1 MARRKANPEQG
12 FTVNNKVQLIRGGTP
27 YFTLLEELIDK
38 AEDTIHFQTYIF
50 DADETGNKV
59 IDALCRAGQ
68 RNVRVF
74 LLIDGYASK
83 DFPKEAIDKLKEN
96 KVNFRWFEPLYRS
109 SDFYFGR
116 RLHHK
121 VLVVDAR
128 FSLVG
133 GVNVSNKYN
142 DMPDQPAWLDWALFT
157 EGETSIELC
166 RICVEMFDKSNW
178 SSKRKRIPLPEEEK
192 FNFPEKCKVR
202 IRRNDWVRRYRQ
214 ISRSY
219 SELFRTAE
227 KEVMI
232 MCSYFLPGPEFLK
245 SLSRA
250 TRRGVTIKVIIA
262 GASDVK
268 LAKYA
273 ERHMYRWYFRN
284 KVEIYEYQPNIL
296 HAKIAV
302 ADDNWVTV
310 GSYNV
315 NNISAYA
322 SIELNLEVVDKK
334 LAAEVKKH
342 CEEIIQ
348 KDCIQITEDKFK
360 PENLLKQLFHRTM
373 YEVVRLMFY
382 VFTFYFKQRRS

>member
-12 FTVNNKVQLIRGGTP
+12 FTLNNKVKLIRGGAP
-27 YFTLLEELIDK
+27 YFTLLEELIDN
-38 AEDTIHFQTYIF
+38 AEDTVHLQTYIF

-59 IDALCRAGQ
+59 VDALCRAGK
-68 RNVRVF
+68 RNLKVF

-83 DFPKEAIDKLKEN
+83 NFPKEAIEKLKEN
-96 KVNFRWFEPLYRS
+96 NVHFRWFEPLFRS

-121 VLVVDAR
+121 ILVVDSR
-128 FSLVG
+128 YSLVG
-133 GVNVSNKYN
+133 GVNISNKYN
-142 DMPDQPAWLDWALFT
+142 DMPDEPAWLDWALFT
-157 EGETSIELC
+157 EGEVSIELC
-166 RICVEMFDKSNW
+166 KICVEMFEKSSW
-178 SSKRKRIPLPEEEK
+178 STKRKRIPLPEEEQFK
-192 FNFPEKCKVR
+192 FQEKCKVR
-202 IRRNDWVRRYRQ
+202 VRRNDWVRRYRQ

-227 KEVMI
+227 KEIMI
-232 MCSYFLPGPEFLK
+232 MCSYFLPGPEFQK
-245 SLSRA
+245 SIIRA
-250 TRRGVTIKVIIA
+250 TRRGVKIKVIIA

-296 HAKIAV
+296 HAKLAV
-302 ADDNWVTV
+302 ADNNWVTV

-322 SIELNLEVVDKK
+322 SIELNLEVVNER
-334 LAAEVKKH
+334 LAEEVKQY
-342 CEEIIQ
+342 CDEIIR
-348 KDCIQITEDKFK
+348 KDCLQVTEDKFK

-373 YEVVRLMFY
+373 YEIVRMMFY
-382 VFTFYFKQRRS
+382 IFTFYFRQRRS

>member
-1 MARRKANPEQG
+1 MARRKTNPEQG
-12 FTVNNKVQLIRGGTP
+12 FTQNNKVQLIKGGAP
-27 YFTLLEELIDK
+27 YFTQLEELIDK

-50 DADETGNKV
+50 EADETGNKV

-68 RNVRVF
+68 RKIKVF

-83 DFPKEAIDKLKEN
+83 DFPKEAIEKLKEN
-96 KVNFRWFEPLYRS
+96 NVQFRWFEPLFRS
-109 SDFYFGR
+109 TDFYFGR

-121 VLVVDAR
+121 VLVVDAKY
-128 FSLVG
+128 SLVG

-142 DMPDQPAWLDWALFT
+142 DLPGQPAWLDWALLT
-157 EGETSIELC
+157 EGEACIELC

-178 SSKRKRIPLPEEEK
+178 SKRRKRIPPPEEEK
-192 FNFPEKCKVR
+192 FSFPEKVKVR

-219 SELFRTAE
+219 SELFRSAE
-227 KEVMI
+227 KEILI
-232 MCSYFLPGPEFLK
+232 MCSYFLPGPEFTK
-245 SLSRA
+245 SISRA
-250 TRRGVTIKVIIA
+250 TRRGVKIRVIIA

-284 KVEIYEYQPNIL
+284 HVEIYEYQPNIL

-302 ADDNWVTV
+302 ADNNWVTV
-310 GSYNV
+310 GSYNI

-322 SIELNLEVVDKK
+322 SIELNLEVVDKQ
-334 LAAEVKKH
+334 LAAEVKNH

-348 KDCIQITEDKFK
+348 KDCIQITADKFK

-373 YEVVRLMFY
+373 YEVVRIMFY
-382 VFTFYFKQRRS
+382 VFTFYFRQRRT